1 MIQTHTHTKKKV
13 WKNTY
18 QQVNK
23 GETIFKI
30 FVHLYIFL
38 FFYNEHTDLLKF
50 FKNQENYM

>member
-23 GETIFKI
+23 GGTILKI

-50 FKNQENYM
+50 FKNQENSI